1 MFSIFKLKEFFD
13 VLRKGIIMD
22 DREFKEWVD
31 NVARKKASVLSLLAG
46 LPDYVMSGAAER
58 NALEYEAAYTKL
70 LDQVK
75 DKSHDEKVAFLLPHI
90 DELRKMVHELS
101 ATDDMT
107 NFMLCCYGKEGDE
120 VLANLL
126 AYRYENHI
134 SILDDCEHEIT
145 GDYIKDIYY
154 TIDQKYSD
162 ERVAE
167 ILKYE
172 REHPEEMAKR
182 LENSKELSRL
192 IMTKMKPFIEEH
204 PMEYWLNYG
213 LNSSV
218 NFKKHQ

>member
-1 MFSIFKLKEFFD
+1 MN
-13 VLRKGIIMD
+13 
-22 DREFKEWVD
+22 DREFKEWAD

-101 ATDDMT
+101 ATDDMR
-107 NFMLCCYGKEGDE
+107 NFMLCCYDKEGDE

-218 NFKKHQ
+218 DFFSKSSKEEDE

>member
-1 MFSIFKLKEFFD
+1 MQRME
-13 VLRKGIIMD
+13 MN

-46 LPDYVMSGAAER
+46 LPDFIMSGADER

-192 IMTKMKPFIEEH
+192 IMTKLKPFIEEH

>member
-1 MFSIFKLKEFFD
+1 
-13 VLRKGIIMD
+13 MD
-22 DREFKEWVD
+22 DREFKEWAD
-31 NVARKKASVLSLLAG
+31 NVARKKASVLSLLVG
-46 LPDYVMSGAAER
+46 LPDYIMSGAAER

-107 NFMLCCYGKEGDE
+107 NFMLCCYDKEGDE

-134 SILDDCEHEIT
+134 SILDDSEHEIT
-145 GDYIKDIYY
+145 GNYVQNVFDSV
-154 TIDQKYSD
+154 DQKYSK

-172 REHPEEMAKR
+172 REHPEEMARRHK
-182 LENSKELSRL
+182 NSMEWLQNISKKTAKDQR
-192 IMTKMKPFIEEH
+192 

-213 LNSSV
+213 LNSNV
-218 NFKKHQ
+218 F

>member
-1 MFSIFKLKEFFD
+1 
-13 VLRKGIIMD
+13 MD
-22 DREFKEWVD
+22 DREFKEWAD
-31 NVARKKASVLSLLAG
+31 NVARKKASVLSLLVG
-46 LPDYVMSGAAER
+46 LPDYIMSGAAER

-75 DKSHDEKVAFLLPHI
+75 DKSHDEKVAFLLPHL

-101 ATDDMT
+101 VTDDMSY
-107 NFMLCCYGKEGDE
+107 CDE

-134 SILDDCEHEIT
+134 SILDDSEHEIT
-145 GDYIKDIYY
+145 GNYVQNVFDSV
-154 TIDQKYSD
+154 DQKYSK

-172 REHPEEMAKR
+172 REHPEEMARRHK
-182 LENSKELSRL
+182 NSMEWLQNISKKTAKDER
-192 IMTKMKPFIEEH
+192 

-213 LNSSV
+213 LNSKV
-218 NFKKHQ
+218 F

>member
-1 MFSIFKLKEFFD
+1 
-13 VLRKGIIMD
+13 MD
-22 DREFKEWVD
+22 DREFKEWAD
-31 NVARKKASVLSLLAG
+31 NVARKKASVLSLLVG
-46 LPDYVMSGAAER
+46 LPDYIMSGAAER

-75 DKSHDEKVAFLLPHI
+75 DKSHDEKVAFLLPHL

-101 ATDDMT
+101 VTDDMSY
-107 NFMLCCYGKEGDE
+107 CDE

-134 SILDDCEHEIT
+134 SILDDSEHEIT
-145 GDYIKDIYY
+145 GNYVQNVFDSV
-154 TIDQKYSD
+154 DQKYSK

-172 REHPEEMAKR
+172 REHPEEMARRHK
-182 LENSKELSRL
+182 NSMEWLQNISKKTAKDER
-192 IMTKMKPFIEEH
+192 

-218 NFKKHQ
+218 DFFSKSSKEEDK

>member
-1 MFSIFKLKEFFD
+1 
-13 VLRKGIIMD
+13 MD

-46 LPDYVMSGAAER
+46 LPDYIMSGADER

-90 DELRKMVHELS
+90 DELRKIVHELS
-101 ATDDMT
+101 ATDDMR
-107 NFMLCCYGKEGDE
+107 NFMLCCYDKEGDE

-192 IMTKMKPFIEEH
+192 IKTKLKPFIEEH

>member
-1 MFSIFKLKEFFD
+1 ME
-13 VLRKGIIMD
+13 MD
-22 DREFKEWVD
+22 DREFKEWAD
-31 NVARKKASVLSLLAG
+31 NVARKKASVLSLLVG
-46 LPDYVMSGAAER
+46 LPDYIMSGAAER

-101 ATDDMT
+101 ATDDMR
-107 NFMLCCYGKEGDE
+107 NSLLCCYDKEGDE

-162 ERVAE
+162 ERAAE

-192 IMTKMKPFIEEH
+192 IMTKLKPFIEEH

>member
-1 MFSIFKLKEFFD
+1 
-13 VLRKGIIMD
+13 MD
-22 DREFKEWVD
+22 DREFKEWAD
-31 NVARKKASVLSLLAG
+31 NVARKKASVLSLLDG
-46 LPDYVMSGAAER
+46 LPDYIMSGADER

-101 ATDDMT
+101 ATDDMR
-107 NFMLCCYGKEGDE
+107 NSLLCCYDKEGDE

-145 GDYIKDIYY
+145 GNYIQNVFDSV
-154 TIDQKYSD
+154 DQKYSK

-172 REHPEEMAKR
+172 REHPEEMARRHK
-182 LENSKELSRL
+182 NSMEWLQNISKKTAKDQR
-192 IMTKMKPFIEEH
+192 

-213 LNSSV
+213 LNSSID
-218 NFKKHQ
+218 FFSKSSKEEDK

>member
-1 MFSIFKLKEFFD
+1 ME
-13 VLRKGIIMD
+13 MN
-22 DREFKEWVD
+22 DREFEEWAE
-31 NVARKKASVLSLLAG
+31 NVARKKASVLSLLDG
-46 LPDYVMSGAAER
+46 LTDYIMSGADER

-101 ATDDMT
+101 ATDDMR
-107 NFMLCCYGKEGDE
+107 NSLLCCYDKEGDE

>member
-1 MFSIFKLKEFFD
+1 MQRME
-13 VLRKGIIMD
+13 MN

-46 LPDYVMSGAAER
+46 LPDYIMSGADER

-162 ERVAE
+162 ERAAE

>member
-1 MFSIFKLKEFFD
+1 MQRME
-13 VLRKGIIMD
+13 MN
-22 DREFKEWVD
+22 DREFEEWVE
-31 NVARKKASVLSLLAG
+31 NVARKKASVLSLLDG
-46 LPDYVMSGAAER
+46 LTDYIMSGADEQ

-107 NFMLCCYGKEGDE
+107 NFMLCCYDKEGDE

-134 SILDDCEHEIT
+134 SILDDSEHEIT
-145 GDYIKDIYY
+145 GNYIQNVFDSV
-154 TIDQKYSD
+154 DQKYSK
-162 ERVAE
+162 ERAAE

-172 REHPEEMAKR
+172 REHPEEMARRHK
-182 LENSKELSRL
+182 NSMEWLQNISKKTAKDQR
-192 IMTKMKPFIEEH
+192 

-213 LNSSV
+213 LNSKV
-218 NFKKHQ
+218 F

>member
-1 MFSIFKLKEFFD
+1 MQRME
-13 VLRKGIIMD
+13 MN
-22 DREFKEWVD
+22 DREFEEWVD

-46 LPDYVMSGAAER
+46 LPDFIMSGADER

-192 IMTKMKPFIEEH
+192 IMTKLKPFIEEH

>member
-1 MFSIFKLKEFFD
+1 MQRME
-13 VLRKGIIMD
+13 MN
-22 DREFKEWVD
+22 DREFKEWAD
-31 NVARKKASVLSLLAG
+31 NVARKKASVLSLLVG
-46 LPDYVMSGAAER
+46 LPDYIMSGAAER

-90 DELRKMVHELS
+90 DELRKIVHELS
-101 ATDDMT
+101 ATDDMR
-107 NFMLCCYGKEGDE
+107 NFMLCCYDKEGDE

-192 IMTKMKPFIEEH
+192 IKTKLKPFIEEH

>member
-1 MFSIFKLKEFFD
+1 
-13 VLRKGIIMD
+13 MD

-46 LPDYVMSGAAER
+46 LPDYIMSGADER

-90 DELRKMVHELS
+90 DELRKIVHELS
-101 ATDDMT
+101 ATDDMR
-107 NFMLCCYGKEGDE
+107 NFMLCCYDKEGDE

-162 ERVAE
+162 ERAAE

-182 LENSKELSRL
+182 LENSKEWRRFFK
-192 IMTKMKPFIEEH
+192 TKLKPFIEEH

>member
-1 MFSIFKLKEFFD
+1 
-13 VLRKGIIMD
+13 MD

-101 ATDDMT
+101 ATDDMR
-107 NFMLCCYGKEGDE
+107 NSLLCCYDKEGDE

-192 IMTKMKPFIEEH
+192 IMTKLKPFIEEH

>member
-1 MFSIFKLKEFFD
+1 
-13 VLRKGIIMD
+13 MD

-46 LPDYVMSGAAER
+46 LPDFIMSGADER

-90 DELRKMVHELS
+90 DELRKIVHELS
-101 ATDDMT
+101 ATDDMR

-218 NFKKHQ
+218 NFKKKKKKNSSRLIKT

>member
-1 MFSIFKLKEFFD
+1 MN
-13 VLRKGIIMD
+13 

-46 LPDYVMSGAAER
+46 LPDFIMSGAAER

-75 DKSHDEKVAFLLPHI
+75 DKSQDEKVAFLLPHI

-134 SILDDCEHEIT
+134 SILDDSEHEIT
-145 GDYIKDIYY
+145 GNYVQNVFDSV
-154 TIDQKYSD
+154 DQKYSK

-192 IMTKMKPFIEEH
+192 IKTKLKPFIEEH

>member
-1 MFSIFKLKEFFD
+1 MQRME
-13 VLRKGIIMD
+13 MN
-22 DREFKEWVD
+22 DREFEEWVE

-46 LPDYVMSGAAER
+46 LPDFIMSGAADR

-162 ERVAE
+162 ERAAE

>member
-1 MFSIFKLKEFFD
+1 MQRME
-13 VLRKGIIMD
+13 MN
-22 DREFKEWVD
+22 DREFKEWAD
-31 NVARKKASVLSLLAG
+31 NVARKKASVLSLLDG
-46 LPDYVMSGAAER
+46 LTDYIMSGAAER

-101 ATDDMT
+101 ATDDMR
-107 NFMLCCYGKEGDE
+107 NSLLCCYDKEGDE

-134 SILDDCEHEIT
+134 GILDDCEHEIT

-192 IMTKMKPFIEEH
+192 IMTKLKPFIEEH

>member
-1 MFSIFKLKEFFD
+1 MQRME
-13 VLRKGIIMD
+13 MN
-22 DREFKEWVD
+22 DREFEEWAE
-31 NVARKKASVLSLLAG
+31 NVARKKASVLSLLDG
-46 LPDYVMSGAAER
+46 LTDYIMSGADER

-75 DKSHDEKVAFLLPHI
+75 DKSHDEKVAFLLPHL

-101 ATDDMT
+101 VTDDMSY
-107 NFMLCCYGKEGDE
+107 CDE

-145 GDYIKDIYY
+145 GNYIQNVFDSV
-154 TIDQKYSD
+154 DQKYSK

-213 LNSSV
+213 LNSNV
-218 NFKKHQ
+218 F

>member
-1 MFSIFKLKEFFD
+1 
-13 VLRKGIIMD
+13 MD

-46 LPDYVMSGAAER
+46 LPDFIMSGADER

-101 ATDDMT
+101 ATDDMR
-107 NFMLCCYGKEGDE
+107 NFMLCCYDKEGDE

-192 IMTKMKPFIEEH
+192 IKTKLKPFIEEH

>member
-1 MFSIFKLKEFFD
+1 
-13 VLRKGIIMD
+13 MD

-192 IMTKMKPFIEEH
+192 IMTKLKPFIEEH

>member
-1 MFSIFKLKEFFD
+1 MQRME
-13 VLRKGIIMD
+13 MN
-22 DREFKEWVD
+22 DREFKEWAD
-31 NVARKKASVLSLLAG
+31 NVARKKASVLSLLVG
-46 LPDYVMSGAAER
+46 LPDYIMSGAAER

-101 ATDDMT
+101 ATDDMR
-107 NFMLCCYGKEGDE
+107 NFMLCCYDKEGDE

-162 ERVAE
+162 ERAAE

-182 LENSKELSRL
+182 LENSKEWSRL
-192 IMTKMKPFIEEH
+192 FKTKLKPFIEEH

-213 LNSSV
+213 LNSSE

>member
-1 MFSIFKLKEFFD
+1 ME
-13 VLRKGIIMD
+13 MN
-22 DREFKEWVD
+22 DREFKEWAD
-31 NVARKKASVLSLLAG
+31 NVARKKASVLSLLDG
-46 LPDYVMSGAAER
+46 LTDYVMSGAAER

-101 ATDDMT
+101 ATDDMR
-107 NFMLCCYGKEGDE
+107 NFMLCCYDKEGDE

-192 IMTKMKPFIEEH
+192 IMTKLKPFIEEH

>member
-1 MFSIFKLKEFFD
+1 MQRME
-13 VLRKGIIMD
+13 MN
-22 DREFKEWVD
+22 DREFKEWAD
-31 NVARKKASVLSLLAG
+31 NVARKKASVLSLLVG
-46 LPDYVMSGAAER
+46 LPDYIMSGAAER

-101 ATDDMT
+101 ATDDMR
-107 NFMLCCYGKEGDE
+107 NSLLCCYDKEGDE

-192 IMTKMKPFIEEH
+192 IKTKLKPFIEEH

>member
-1 MFSIFKLKEFFD
+1 
-13 VLRKGIIMD
+13 MD

-46 LPDYVMSGAAER
+46 LPDYIMSGADER

-134 SILDDCEHEIT
+134 SILDDSEHEIT
-145 GDYIKDIYY
+145 GNYVQNVFDSV
-154 TIDQKYSD
+154 DQKYSK

-172 REHPEEMAKR
+172 REHPEEMARRHK
-182 LENSKELSRL
+182 NSMEWLQNISKKTAKDQR
-192 IMTKMKPFIEEH
+192 

-213 LNSSV
+213 LNSNV
-218 NFKKHQ
+218 F

>member
-1 MFSIFKLKEFFD
+1 MQRME
-13 VLRKGIIMD
+13 MN
-22 DREFKEWVD
+22 DREFEEWVE
-31 NVARKKASVLSLLAG
+31 NVARKKASVLSLLDG
-46 LPDYVMSGAAER
+46 LTDYIMSGADER

-90 DELRKMVHELS
+90 DELRKIVHELS
-101 ATDDMT
+101 ATDDMR
-107 NFMLCCYGKEGDE
+107 NFMLCCYDKEGDE

>member
-1 MFSIFKLKEFFD
+1 ML
-13 VLRKGIIMD
+13 
-22 DREFKEWVD
+22 
-31 NVARKKASVLSLLAG
+31 N
-46 LPDYVMSGAAER
+46 ER

-101 ATDDMT
+101 ATDDMR
-107 NFMLCCYGKEGDE
+107 NFMLCCYDKEGDE

-192 IMTKMKPFIEEH
+192 IKTKLKPFIEEH

>member
-1 MFSIFKLKEFFD
+1 MQRME
-13 VLRKGIIMD
+13 MN
-22 DREFKEWVD
+22 DREFKEWAD
-31 NVARKKASVLSLLAG
+31 NVARKKASVLSLLDG
-46 LPDYVMSGAAER
+46 LTDYIMSGADER

-75 DKSHDEKVAFLLPHI
+75 DKSHDEKVAFLLPHL

-101 ATDDMT
+101 ATDDMR
-107 NFMLCCYGKEGDE
+107 NSLLCCYDKEGDE

-162 ERVAE
+162 ERAAE

>member
-1 MFSIFKLKEFFD
+1 MN
-13 VLRKGIIMD
+13 
-22 DREFKEWVD
+22 DREFKEWAD

-90 DELRKMVHELS
+90 DELRKIVHELS
-101 ATDDMT
+101 ATDDMR
-107 NFMLCCYGKEGDE
+107 NFMLCCYDKEGDE

-192 IMTKMKPFIEEH
+192 IMTKLKPFIEEH

>member
-1 MFSIFKLKEFFD
+1 MQRME
-13 VLRKGIIMD
+13 MN
-22 DREFKEWVD
+22 DREFKEWAD
-31 NVARKKASVLSLLAG
+31 NVARKKASVLSLLDG
-46 LPDYVMSGAAER
+46 LTDYVMSGAAER

-101 ATDDMT
+101 ATDDMR
-107 NFMLCCYGKEGDE
+107 NFMLCCYDKEGDE

-134 SILDDCEHEIT
+134 GILDDCEHEIT

-192 IMTKMKPFIEEH
+192 IKTKLKPFIEEH

>member
-1 MFSIFKLKEFFD
+1 MQRME
-13 VLRKGIIMD
+13 MN
-22 DREFKEWVD
+22 DREFKEWAD
-31 NVARKKASVLSLLAG
+31 NVARKKASVLSLLDG
-46 LPDYVMSGAAER
+46 LTDYVMSGAAER

-90 DELRKMVHELS
+90 DELRKIVHELS
-101 ATDDMT
+101 ATDDMR
-107 NFMLCCYGKEGDE
+107 NFMLCCYDKEGDE

-162 ERVAE
+162 ERAAE

-192 IMTKMKPFIEEH
+192 IMTKLKPFIEEH

>member
-1 MFSIFKLKEFFD
+1 MN
-13 VLRKGIIMD
+13 
-22 DREFKEWVD
+22 DREFEEWVE
-31 NVARKKASVLSLLAG
+31 NVARKKASVLSLLDG
-46 LPDYVMSGAAER
+46 LTDYIMSGADER

>member
-1 MFSIFKLKEFFD
+1 M
-13 VLRKGIIMD
+13 
-22 DREFKEWVD
+22 
-31 NVARKKASVLSLLAG
+31 
-46 LPDYVMSGAAER
+46 
-58 NALEYEAAYTKL
+58 
-70 LDQVK
+70 
-75 DKSHDEKVAFLLPHI
+75 
-90 DELRKMVHELS
+90 
-101 ATDDMT
+101 
-107 NFMLCCYGKEGDE
+107 
-120 VLANLL
+120 LANLL
-126 AYRYENHI
+126 AYRYENNI

>member
-1 MFSIFKLKEFFD
+1 ME
-13 VLRKGIIMD
+13 MN
-22 DREFKEWVD
+22 DREFEEWVE

-46 LPDYVMSGAAER
+46 LPDFIMSGADER

-101 ATDDMT
+101 ATDDMR
-107 NFMLCCYGKEGDE
+107 NSLLCCYDKEGDE

-134 SILDDCEHEIT
+134 RILDDCEHEIT

-192 IMTKMKPFIEEH
+192 IMTKLKPFIEEH

>member
-1 MFSIFKLKEFFD
+1 
-13 VLRKGIIMD
+13 MD

-46 LPDYVMSGAAER
+46 LPDYIMSGADER

-90 DELRKMVHELS
+90 DELRKIVHELS
-101 ATDDMT
+101 ATDDMR
-107 NFMLCCYGKEGDE
+107 NFMLCCYDKEGDE

>member
-1 MFSIFKLKEFFD
+1 MQRME
-13 VLRKGIIMD
+13 MN
-22 DREFKEWVD
+22 DREFEEWVE
-31 NVARKKASVLSLLAG
+31 NVARKKASVLSLLDG
-46 LPDYVMSGAAER
+46 LTDYIMSGADER